1 MHIPS
6 SMLNGAICPVTVAV
20 GIAGTGLAVYYARKS
35 DDQPSAMKFSAVT
48 AMVFALQML
57 NFSVQNGTSGHL
69 MGSVLAMA
77 LLGVPYAIISMAVV
91 LTVQSVFFAD
101 GGINALG
108 ANVINMAFIGVG
120 VAGVIF
126 EALKRMSVPKNISL
140 AITACVSIMAASI
153 ACSLEVAAAGAVSLN
168 KVLPAMLSV
177 HALIAIGEIAITVA
191 ILAGLFA
198 YQRMFK
204 ANQAMLSIAAF
215 VFACIAAMLSPFAS
229 NFPDGLEY
237 VSERLAFMSFS
248 GVNAGALFPDYH
260 ASFIANQGLSTIC
273 AGLAGVAIVSI
284 VAQMAAHGIK
294 LVRDRK

>member
-1 MHIPS
+1 
-6 SMLNGAICPVTVAV
+6 
-20 GIAGTGLAVYYARKS
+20 
-35 DDQPSAMKFSAVT
+35 
-48 AMVFALQML
+48 ML

-120 VAGVIF
+120 CAGFIF
-126 EALKRMSVPKNISL
+126 EALKRISVPKNLSL
-140 AITACVSIMAASI
+140 AITAWVSIMVAST

-177 HALIAIGEIAITVA
+177 HALIGIGEIAITGV
-191 ILAGLFA
+191 ILAALSA
-198 YQRMFK
+198 HQRMFK
-204 ANQAMLSIAAF
+204 ANKAMLSMAALVIALT
-215 VFACIAAMLSPFAS
+215 AAMLSPFAS

-248 GVNAGALFPDYH
+248 GMNVGALFPDYQVN
-260 ASFIANQGLSTIC
+260 FIANQGLSTIC